1 MMQAC
6 PNCQTEFTEH
16 RETAFYCSECAKWFT
31 LIDKT
36 WHTCPEPSNRKE
48 EIPIVPAPS
57 GPVSESESDEN
68 DRETSIPDRDRQP
81 DIEDAEPDNVKSY
94 LGGLL
99 TVTTVEEHD
108 EESES

>member
-1 MMQAC
+1 MMQTC

-16 RETAFYCSECAKWFT
+16 RETAFYCKECAKWFT

-36 WHTCPEPSNRKE
+36 WHTCPEPSDPKE
-48 EIPIVPAPS
+48 EIPIDPASS
-57 GPVSESESDEN
+57 GPVPESESGN
-68 DRETSIPDRDRQP
+68 DRAKSKSDRDRQP
-81 DIEDAEPDNVKSY
+81 AIEDAEPNNVKSY